1 MGYGKKRFITSTGLP
16 GFVMEI
22 PVLTWVYKPLDA
34 EDGKTYC
41 FHNKKSTTDGS
52 VSNKNEKLC
61 SSLLKTFTIWLFV
74 T

>member
-1 MGYGKKRFITSTGLP
+1 MVKKRFISSTGLP

-41 FHNKKSTTDGS
+41 FHNKKKYDRWFS
-52 VSNKNEKLC
+52 
-61 SSLLKTFTIWLFV
+61 
-74 T
+74 